1 MPFWKPKKKKKAVH
15 KAKPAKSLPKYEP
28 KPFIPP
34 EIPKIDISANQQ
46 KEPQK
51 PAPKKASSSRADDKK
66 YFIETF
72 SKLVSERNR
81 PWDIWKDFV
90 LMTACAFSN
99 AVDKTHYDERE
110 DRYLKAIAK
119 YRKEEQ
125 ALFPELL
132 AEMTVALEK
141 NPDQDFLGEVYM
153 RMRLGS
159 DELKQIFTPY
169 NVCHLMALATM
180 GNVAEQV
187 EKSGFI
193 TVHDDCCGGG
203 ATLIAAANVA
213 RNDLEK
219 AGFNF
224 QNHILFSAQ
233 DIEETVALMCYIQ
246 LSLLGVAGF
255 VKVGNSLTDPIRNG
269 DSLENYWFTPMYFSD
284 IWHTRRV
291 ISQMMDIL
299 REERESDDH

>member
-1 MPFWKPKKKKKAVH
+1 MPFWKSKKKKNAVH
-15 KAKPAKSLPKYEP
+15 KAKPAKSLHKYEP

-72 SKLVSERNR
+72 NKLVSERNR

-169 NVCHLMALATM
+169 NVCHFMALATM

-219 AGFNF
+219 ADLNF

-284 IWHTRRV
+284 VWHTRRV
-291 ISQMMDIL
+291 VSQMMDIL
-299 REERESDDH
+299 REERESNDH

>member
-72 SKLVSERNR
+72 NKLVSERNR
-81 PWDIWKDFV
+81 PWDI
-90 LMTACAFSN
+90 
-99 AVDKTHYDERE
+99 
-110 DRYLKAIAK
+110 YLKAIAK

-169 NVCHLMALATM
+169 NVCHFMALATM

-255 VKVGNSLTDPIRNG
+255 VKVGNSIIDPIRNG

-284 IWHTRRV
+284 VWHTRRV
-291 ISQMMDIL
+291 VSQMMDIL

>member
-1 MPFWKPKKKKKAVH
+1 MKKLLICLLIFVGAIFISCNFVINATTTKTV
-15 KAKPAKSLPKYEP
+15 PEQPMIQTEPLSLIVEASAPSTDILLAEEP
-28 KPFIPP
+28 EPTP
-34 EIPKIDISANQQ
+34 EPEPLATREEIELLALCTMAEAEGECEQGQRLVIDSVLNRVDDPHFPNTISEVIWQKNQY
-46 KEPQK
+46 
-51 PAPKKASSSRADDKK
+51 AG
-66 YFIETF
+66 
-72 SKLVSERNR
+72 
-81 PWDIWKDFV
+81 
-90 LMTACAFSN
+90 
-99 AVDKTHYDERE
+99 KTHYDERE

-169 NVCHLMALATM
+169 NVCHFMALATM

-255 VKVGNSLTDPIRNG
+255 VKVGNSLTDQK
-269 DSLENYWFTPMYFSD
+269 W
-284 IWHTRRV
+284 
-291 ISQMMDIL
+291 
-299 REERESDDH
+299 

>member
-72 SKLVSERNR
+72 NKLVSERNR

-169 NVCHLMALATM
+169 NVCHFMALATM

-219 AGFNF
+219 AALTSRTIFSSRLRTSRRQSRSCAIFSCRSSALPGSSRSA
-224 QNHILFSAQ
+224 IL
-233 DIEETVALMCYIQ
+233 L
-246 LSLLGVAGF
+246 
-255 VKVGNSLTDPIRNG
+255 PIRSEMVTLWRTTG
-269 DSLENYWFTPMYFSD
+269 LRTC
-284 IWHTRRV
+284 
-291 ISQMMDIL
+291 IL
-299 REERESDDH
+299 AMFGILVELSVK

>member
-1 MPFWKPKKKKKAVH
+1 
-15 KAKPAKSLPKYEP
+15 
-28 KPFIPP
+28 
-34 EIPKIDISANQQ
+34 
-46 KEPQK
+46 
-51 PAPKKASSSRADDKK
+51 
-66 YFIETF
+66 
-72 SKLVSERNR
+72 
-81 PWDIWKDFV
+81 
-90 LMTACAFSN
+90 MTACAFSN

-110 DRYLKAIAK
+110 NRYLKAIAK

-141 NPDQDFLGEVYM
+141 NPEQDFLGEVYM
-153 RMRLGS
+153 RMKLGS
-159 DELKQIFTPY
+159 DELKQIFTSY
-169 NVCHLMALATM
+169 NICHFMALATM
-180 GNVAEQV
+180 GDVAAQV

-219 AGFNF
+219 VGLNF

-284 IWHTRRV
+284 VWHTRRV
-291 ISQMMDIL
+291 INQMMDIL
-299 REERESDDH
+299 GSGPK

>member
-72 SKLVSERNR
+72 NKLVSERNR

-99 AVDKTHYDERE
+99 AVDNIFSYRSSASPDSSRS
-110 DRYLKAIAK
+110 AI
-119 YRKEEQ
+119 
-125 ALFPELL
+125 LL
-132 AEMTVALEK
+132 
-141 NPDQDFLGEVYM
+141 
-153 RMRLGS
+153 
-159 DELKQIFTPY
+159 
-169 NVCHLMALATM
+169 
-180 GNVAEQV
+180 
-187 EKSGFI
+187 
-193 TVHDDCCGGG
+193 
-203 ATLIAAANVA
+203 
-213 RNDLEK
+213 
-219 AGFNF
+219 
-224 QNHILFSAQ
+224 
-233 DIEETVALMCYIQ
+233 
-246 LSLLGVAGF
+246 
-255 VKVGNSLTDPIRNG
+255 PIRNG

-284 IWHTRRV
+284 VWHTRRV
-291 ISQMMDIL
+291 VSQMMDIL
-299 REERESDDH
+299 REEHESDDH

>member
-15 KAKPAKSLPKYEP
+15 KAKPAKSLPKYEQ

-46 KEPQK
+46 KESQK
-51 PAPKKASSSRADDKK
+51 PAPKKASSPRADDKK

-72 SKLVSERNR
+72 NKLVSERNR

-159 DELKQIFTPY
+159 DELKQIFTPIMFVTSWRLRQWVMLR
-169 NVCHLMALATM
+169 NRSKKAALSPFTM
-180 GNVAEQV
+180 
-187 EKSGFI
+187 
-193 TVHDDCCGGG
+193 
-203 ATLIAAANVA
+203 IAAEVV
-213 RNDLEK
+213 RL
-219 AGFNF
+219 
-224 QNHILFSAQ
+224 
-233 DIEETVALMCYIQ
+233 
-246 LSLLGVAGF
+246 
-255 VKVGNSLTDPIRNG
+255 
-269 DSLENYWFTPMYFSD
+269 
-284 IWHTRRV
+284 
-291 ISQMMDIL
+291 
-299 REERESDDH
+299 

>member
-15 KAKPAKSLPKYEP
+15 KVKPAKSLPKYEP

-51 PAPKKASSSRADDKK
+51 PAPKKASSPRADDKK

-72 SKLVSERNR
+72 NKLVSERNR

-132 AEMTVALEK
+132 AEDRKST
-141 NPDQDFLGEVYM
+141 
-153 RMRLGS
+153 RL
-159 DELKQIFTPY
+159 
-169 NVCHLMALATM
+169 
-180 GNVAEQV
+180 
-187 EKSGFI
+187 
-193 TVHDDCCGGG
+193 
-203 ATLIAAANVA
+203 
-213 RNDLEK
+213 
-219 AGFNF
+219 
-224 QNHILFSAQ
+224 
-233 DIEETVALMCYIQ
+233 
-246 LSLLGVAGF
+246 
-255 VKVGNSLTDPIRNG
+255 NS
-269 DSLENYWFTPMYFSD
+269 S
-284 IWHTRRV
+284 H
-291 ISQMMDIL
+291 
-299 REERESDDH
+299 

>member
-1 MPFWKPKKKKKAVH
+1 
-15 KAKPAKSLPKYEP
+15 
-28 KPFIPP
+28 
-34 EIPKIDISANQQ
+34 
-46 KEPQK
+46 
-51 PAPKKASSSRADDKK
+51 
-66 YFIETF
+66 
-72 SKLVSERNR
+72 
-81 PWDIWKDFV
+81 
-90 LMTACAFSN
+90 MTACAFSN

-110 DRYLKAIAK
+110 DRYLKAIVK

-169 NVCHLMALATM
+169 NVCHFMALATM

-213 RNDLEK
+213 WNDEE
-219 AGFNF
+219 AGLNF

-233 DIEETVALMCYIQ
+233 DIQAQSRSCAIFSYRSSASPNSSRSAI
-246 LSLLGVAGF
+246 LL
-255 VKVGNSLTDPIRNG
+255 PIR
-269 DSLENYWFTPMYFSD
+269 SEMVTLW
-284 IWHTRRV
+284 RRTTGLRPCTLA
-291 ISQMMDIL
+291 MFGIL
-299 REERESDDH
+299 VELSVK

>member
-72 SKLVSERNR
+72 NKLVSERNR

-169 NVCHLMALATM
+169 NVCHFMALAT
-180 GNVAEQV
+180 
-187 EKSGFI
+187 
-193 TVHDDCCGGG
+193 
-203 ATLIAAANVA
+203 
-213 RNDLEK
+213 
-219 AGFNF
+219 
-224 QNHILFSAQ
+224 
-233 DIEETVALMCYIQ
+233 
-246 LSLLGVAGF
+246 
-255 VKVGNSLTDPIRNG
+255 NG
-269 DSLENYWFTPMYFSD
+269 
-284 IWHTRRV
+284 
-291 ISQMMDIL
+291 
-299 REERESDDH
+299 

>member
-1 MPFWKPKKKKKAVH
+1 MPFWKPKKKKKAVY

-34 EIPKIDISANQQ
+34 EIPKIDISTNQQ

-72 SKLVSERNR
+72 NKLVSERNR

-169 NVCHLMALATM
+169 NVCHFMALATM

-219 AGFNF
+219 AGLNF
-224 QNHILFSAQ
+224 QTIFSSRLRTSRRQSRSCAIFSYRSSASPDSSRSAIL
-233 DIEETVALMCYIQ
+233 L
-246 LSLLGVAGF
+246 
-255 VKVGNSLTDPIRNG
+255 PIRSEMVTLWRTTG
-269 DSLENYWFTPMYFSD
+269 LRPCTLAMFG
-284 IWHTRRV
+284 
-291 ISQMMDIL
+291 IL
-299 REERESDDH
+299 VELSVK